1 MKIQYPV
8 FGNTVASRIK
18 WKNIPSLIIIVIG
31 GNDIERT
38 KKWQNTPSFSAM
50 YLGHE
55 QFPQELTWPVKDC
68 NCLIEWGDGPSL
80 ELVKQV
86 VECLDKAGAS
96 SVKIIPLIDMD
107 EITVFYDKE
116 QGFVET
122 HPAKRA
128 IKDLEFS
135 QRTVTRD
142 RANAA

>member
-1 MKIQYPV
+1 MIYPK
-8 FGNTVASRIK
+8 FGESIAARLK
-18 WKNIPSLIIIVIG
+18 WRNKPSLIIIVLG
-31 GNDIERT
+31 GDDYTRVSRY
-38 KKWQNTPSFSAM
+38 QNTPSFSAM

-135 QRTVTRD
+135 ERTVTRD